1 MDTQWSLDACSD
13 CIQFRVSASWL
24 PQSCSIDCNMGG
36 KRRSIL
42 RAVELWEIPIQAYS
56 VTSCGVNI
64 VSYLKVR
71 VASLCI
77 VG

>member
-1 MDTQWSLDACSD
+1 MHVVTVYSLE
-13 CIQFRVSASWL
+13 SARRGCL
-24 PQSCSIDCNMGG
+24 NLAVDCNMGG